1 MPSKRKCHGLPFT
14 AGVVASSLA
23 TYAMADGPYGR
34 ATEVFVPLPPPPFTW
49 RGFYFGGNLG
59 GAWTTGTLTDRLT
72 EASFSTDHSGFISG
86 VQIGYNFQV
95 DNLVFGIE
103 GDFDWTSLGD
113 TSNRLAVPGVGTL
126 QASAETQW
134 ITTLAARIG
143 LTLERALVYVKIG
156 GGWVRNE
163 ASITN
168 QTTGTSVT
176 ASNTNGGWLVGGGVE
191 YALTPN
197 WTAKF
202 EYDLLALS
210 DQTGPGIIG
219 RPDSFNFERDVQ
231 TVRFGI
237 NYKFN

>member
-1 MPSKRKCHGLPFT
+1 MPSKRTCHGLAFT

-34 ATEVFVPLPPPPFTW
+34 ATEVYVPPPPPTFSW
-49 RGFYFGGNLG
+49 RGFYFGGNVG
-59 GAWTTGTLTDRLT
+59 GAWATGTLTDRLT
-72 EASFSTDHSGFISG
+72 TTSFDTDHSGFIG
-86 VQIGYNFQV
+86 GGQIGYNVQV
-95 DNLVFGIE
+95 DNLVFGVE
-103 GDFDWTSLGD
+103 GDFNWTSLDD
-113 TSNRLAVPGVGTL
+113 TGNRVAVPGLGTL

-134 ITTLAARIG
+134 ITTLAARVG
-143 LTLERALVYVKIG
+143 LALERTFVYVKIG

-168 QTTGTSVT
+168 LTTGTSVT
-176 ASNTNGGWLVGGGVE
+176 ASNTNGGWLVGGGLE

-210 DQTGPGIIG
+210 DQTGPGT
-219 RPDSFNFERDVQ
+219 FNFERDVQ
-231 TVRFGI
+231 TVKFGI